1 MPNLAVY
8 PGSFDPFTLGHLDLA
23 QRAADAFDAL
33 TILVVHNPNKV
44 PLFSLQERCDAI
56 KAAFG
61 QLPEHVCVDVLEEG
75 LLAEYC
81 KKIRANIIVKGVR
94 SSADFD
100 YEMPMARFN
109 RDLGAIE
116 TIMLPASGEFA
127 HISSTLVRQVFELGG
142 DASAYLHPAVAKLLK
157 DKLDK

>member
-1 MPNLAVY
+1 MTNLAVY

-23 QRAADAFDAL
+23 KRAADTFDAL
-33 TILVVHNPNKV
+33 TILVVHNLSKS

-61 QLPEHVCVDVLEEG
+61 QLPTNVCVDVLEEG
-75 LLAEYC
+75 LLADYC
-81 KKIRANIIVKGVR
+81 KKIGANVIVKGVR

-116 TIMLPASGEFA
+116 TVMLPASGEYA
-127 HISSTLVRQVFELGG
+127 HISSTLVRQVFDLGG
-142 DASAYLHPAVAKLLK
+142 DASSYLPPAVAKILK
-157 DKLDK
+157 DKLAK